1 MGIVTAAAGRR
12 DGYQVPVALAEAGL
26 LDAHVTDR
34 YLPDAIA
41 PFVGTIARSS
51 GIRLLEGLA
60 RSHHAQLP
68 SQLVHCSR
76 RLLLTK
82 AAQRLKP
89 SLRQRWSDD
98 QDPISWSALRQ
109 AQRHDAALLLHM
121 GYAHHA
127 FSAEPLASRKRG
139 LVQYHPHIGESARIL
154 LADLGRY
161 PALTDAREELRIDAQ
176 DQTNQEELERADLV
190 ICNSSFT
197 ARTCALVGVPESQM
211 REIPFGIVAPLP
223 FPQAARRSAR
233 ESGFCRFL
241 FVGSGLHRKGLHHLL
256 EAWRNAGLQHSKLTL
271 VCRSIDP
278 QIRTNFSFADG
289 IKLYSAL
296 SQQQLEA
303 HYSAADVFVLPSL
316 VEGFGYVYLEAL
328 ARGCYCLGT
337 PNTGLPD
344 VAAQGSALLVPAA
357 DPLALTEALRRLEAQ
372 AFTQGFDRQDIAAS
386 VRPWTWSR
394 FRHDMVTSTQEHLL
408 GVRQ

>member
-34 YLPDAIA
+34 YLPDSIA
-41 PFVGTIARSS
+41 PLVGTIAKRT
-51 GIRLLEGLA
+51 GIRPLEGLA
-60 RSHHAQLP
+60 RSHHDQLP

-98 QDPISWSALRQ
+98 QDPISWSALRL
-109 AQRHDAALLLHM
+109 AQRYDSALLLYM

-127 FSAEPLASRKRG
+127 FMAEKPASRKRG

-154 LADLGRY
+154 LADLERY
-161 PALTDAREELRIDAQ
+161 PALSDAREQLKL
-176 DQTNQEELERADLV
+176 DQEDRSNQEELECADLV
-190 ICNSSFT
+190 ICNSGFT
-197 ARTCALVGVPESQM
+197 ARTCELLGVPEAQL
-211 REIPFGIVAPLP
+211 RVIPFGIVPPLQS
-223 FPQAARRSAR
+223 PQASRLSAR
-233 ESGFCRFL
+233 KGGRCRFL

-271 VCRSIDP
+271 VCRSIDQ
-278 QIRTNFSFADG
+278 QIRTNFSFGDG
-289 IKLYSAL
+289 VELLSAV
-296 SQQQLEA
+296 SQKQLE
-303 HYSAADVFVLPSL
+303 SLFSEADVFVLPSL

-328 ARGCYCLGT
+328 ARGCFCLGT

-344 VAAQGSALLVPAA
+344 VAAESSALLVPAA
-357 DPLALTEALRRLEAQ
+357 DPFALMKALRSLEEQ
-372 AFTQGFDRQDIAAS
+372 AFTQGFDRQAIAAS
-386 VRPWTWSR
+386 VRAWTWSR
-394 FRHDMVTSTQEHLL
+394 FRQDVVASTQERLL
-408 GVRQ
+408 GVRH

>member
-34 YLPDAIA
+34 YLPDSIA
-41 PFVGTIARSS
+41 PLVGTIAKRT
-51 GIRLLEGLA
+51 GVRPLEGLA
-60 RSHHAQLP
+60 RSHHDQLP

-98 QDPISWSALRQ
+98 QDPISWSALRL
-109 AQRHDAALLLHM
+109 AQRYDSALLLHM

-127 FSAEPLASRKRG
+127 FMAEKPASRKRG

-154 LADLGRY
+154 LADLERY
-161 PALTDAREELRIDAQ
+161 PMLSDAKDELQLDAM
-176 DQTNQEELERADLV
+176 DCSNHEELERADLV

-197 ARTCALVGVPESQM
+197 ARTCQLFGVESK
-211 REIPFGIVAPLP
+211 RLRVIPFGIDPLIGSDKTLM
-223 FPQAARRSAR
+223 RKDK
-233 ESGFCRFL
+233 GHCHYL

-256 EAWRNAGLQHSKLTL
+256 EAWGRAGLRHSTLTL

-278 QIRTNFSFADG
+278 QICSHFSLNESVRLRSG
-289 IKLYSAL
+289 VSPIELERLY
-296 SQQQLEA
+296 QQ
-303 HYSAADVFVLPSL
+303 ADVFVMPSL
-316 VEGFGYVYLEAL
+316 VEGFGYVFLEAL
-328 ARGCYCLGT
+328 SRGCFCLGT
-337 PNTGLPD
+337 ANTGLPD
-344 VAAQGSALLVPAA
+344 VADASAMRCVPAA
-357 DPLALTEALRRLEAQ
+357 DPAALAVALGELEAQ
-372 AFTQGFDRQDIAAS
+372 AFAGGFDREAIAAAIQ
-386 VRPWTWSR
+386 PWTWGY
-394 FRHDMVTSTQEHLL
+394 FRHQLVAAVQNFVE
-408 GVRQ
+408 VF